1 LLFPLALHIFGG
13 GLATGVFVHFFVS
26 FTLAGVV
33 ALTYSFFGIHFVV
46 LRSLYPS
53 LWLNPSHL
61 RQTAR
66 EELRSVGPQIRLF
79 ELLAGLIPLAG
90 AVLALGATP
99 TASGRDLVTFLIII
113 GMTGFGLALH
123 AARQINAAIALVTE
137 GGDAK
142 Q

>member
-1 LLFPLALHIFGG
+1 MRN
-13 GLATGVFVHFFVS
+13 S
-26 FTLAGVV
+26 KK
-33 ALTYSFFGIHFVV
+33 
-46 LRSLYPS
+46 RSLDSY
-53 LWLNPSHL
+53 WQL

-99 TASGRDLVTFLIII
+99 TASGRDLVTFLIIM
-113 GMTGFGLALH
+113 GMTEFGLALH